1 MQPPIDQVGAGEDAR
16 SYDPNLILIL
26 NLLLFG
32 CAGYWLLG
40 QRTKAILAAVG
51 WVLGLATCGI
61 VSGIVAAV
69 AAVDGYRQAK
79 SSAHHIMPS

>member
-1 MQPPIDQVGAGEDAR
+1 LQSPVHDAGAGGDAR

-40 QRTKAILAAVG
+40 QRTKAIIAAVA
-51 WVLGLATCGI
+51 WVAGLATCGV
-61 VSGIVAAV
+61 VSGIVMAI
-69 AAVDGYRQAK
+69 AAVDGYRIAK
-79 SSAHHIMPS
+79 ARVA

>member
-1 MQPPIDQVGAGEDAR
+1 MQPTTDDVGAGEPAR

-32 CAGYWLLG
+32 FAGYWLLG
-40 QRTKAILAAVG
+40 QRTKAILAAIG

-61 VSGIVAAV
+61 VSGIVAAI
-69 AAVDGYRQAK
+69 AAVDGYRQARLK
-79 SSAHHIMPS
+79 SLN